1 MSTLKFELEM
11 AIEQCIL
18 HCPVPIL
25 SVPVGL
31 YVETSIG
38 GILCENGR
46 TEVSKMVDGHV
57 VWNKRITTHFT
68 DLEPSIPIIISLSL
82 YRKRVFQQGF
92 KLIGTAHLY
101 VTDLI
106 PMLDKG
112 TVVSRLGVNMTK
124 HIPATGS
131 ILVSSK
137 IKTVLAKSN
146 PVYTISATAD
156 SYVVDIESRESFEAE
171 APPMNLA
178 VSPKSLQR
186 GATHAASGL
195 VLYMGYI
202 NIFLVVLFLALVMCA
217 TYEMIVH

>member
-1 MSTLKFELEM
+1 MAALKFELEM
-11 AIEQCIL
+11 AIEQCII
-18 HCPVPIL
+18 HCSVPGL
-25 SVPVGL
+25 SVPVTV

-46 TEVSKMVDGHV
+46 TELSKMVDGHV

-131 ILVSSK
+131 LLVSSK

-146 PVYTISATAD
+146 PVYTISPLAD
-156 SYVVDIESRESFEAE
+156 SYVVDIESREEHSEHLV
-171 APPMNLA
+171 NLKA
-178 VSPKSLQR
+178 SPKSLQR
-186 GATHAASGL
+186 GAAQAPSGL

-217 TYEMIVH
+217 TYEMIAP

>member
-112 TVVSRLGVNMTK
+112 SVVSRLGVNMTK

-146 PVYTISATAD
+146 PVYTISPTTD
-156 SYVVDIESRESFEAE
+156 SYAVDIESREAFEA
-171 APPMNLA
+171 PSINLA

-186 GATHAASGL
+186 GPTHIPSGL
-195 VLYMGYI
+195 VVYMGYI
-202 NIFLVVLFLALVMCA
+202 NIFLVVLFVALVMCA
-217 TYEMIVH
+217 TYEMIAH